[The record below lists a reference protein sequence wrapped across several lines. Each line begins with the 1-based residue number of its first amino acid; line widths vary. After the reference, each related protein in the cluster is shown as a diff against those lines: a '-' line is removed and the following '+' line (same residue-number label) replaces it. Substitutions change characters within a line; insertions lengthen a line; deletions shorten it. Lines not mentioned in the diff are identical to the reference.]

1 MLHYTDNPH
10 LDYDSWIDDQEAE
23 IAKIPDCVSCGEKI
37 QEEKLWDIFGDI
49 YCDECARKTCYK
61 NTEDYV
67 KE

>member
-10 LDYDSWIDDQEAE
+10 LDYDRWIDDQEAE

-49 YCDECARKTCYK
+49 YCDECARKTFYK
-61 NTEDYV
+61 NTDDYV